1 MANLEIAIQVAKKNL
16 KAKNK
21 VVLIDVQ
28 YMLVLTYSSLFST

>member
-1 MANLEIAIQVAKKNL
+1 MANLEIAIQVAKKDL

-28 YMLVLTYSSLFST
+28 YMLVLTYSSLFAM

>member
-1 MANLEIAIQVAKKNL
+1 MANLEIAIQVAKKDL

-28 YMLVLTYSSLFST
+28 YMLVLTYSSLFAT